1 MITIKIAVA
10 GNPNSGKTTVFNQ
23 LTGSYQTTGNWTG
36 VTVDIATGK
45 RKIGD
50 VEVTFIDLPGTYSL
64 STHSQDE
71 KVARDFILTQ
81 KPDAI
86 INVVDATALEHNL
99 FLTLQI
105 LELGVP
111 MVIALNM
118 FDIVEKRGFKID
130 LNKLSCELGVPVIT
144 TSGVKGKGIE
154 ELAKIACK
162 TAIDNLKPTYT
173 THYGQD
179 IEASAERIQNA
190 LSADEVAKTIY
201 PLHFFAHKLL
211 ERDPLVEASLETI
224 EHPEIVHRIVDEEI
238 EKLTDLNGDVETLVA
253 DRRYEL
259 ANKLART
266 VSKSHERNTVVDKI
280 DRVVLGRFAIPIFA
294 LVMFAIFSLTFQ
306 LAEPLTGLISNGF
319 AWLGGFFETVLPGW
333 GGALLKSVIADG
345 LGGVLSLLPNIFI
358 LFVFIAVLEDS
369 GYMARVAYIM
379 DGLMSRI
386 GLSGK
391 AFIPFVVAYGCS
403 VPAVMATRALDTKRE
418 RIVTMLTAPFVSCSS
433 RLAVLFF
440 LAPLFFKTALEQ
452 SVAVGSVFA
461 FGTIMA
467 LVMVKVLSG
476 TLFKKEKP
484 SALLIEL
491 PAYRMPSVKSVW
503 NNSFDRVRHFL
514 VKAGTVIFIGSLIF
528 WVLSYFPI
536 GSSLEASF
544 VGSIAKFLEPMVK
557 PLGFDFR
564 AVIALMFGFV
574 AKEIVASIMTQIEGQ
589 SGNAISTWFSGGASA
604 VSFMVFF
611 NLYTPCLATVAAIK
625 AEAGWKWA
633 AFSVFYGIAIA
644 WLSAFVIFRL
654 LILI

>member
-1 MITIKIAVA
+1 MKTIKIAVA

-36 VTVDIATGK
+36 VTVEIATGK

-50 VEVTFIDLPGTYSL
+50 AEVTFVDLPGTYSL

-111 MVIALNM
+111 MIIALNM
-118 FDIVEKRGFKID
+118 FDIVEKKGLKID
-130 LNKLSCELGVPVIT
+130 LNKLSSELGVPVIP
-144 TSGVKGKGIE
+144 TSGVNGKGVD
-154 ELAKIACK
+154 ELANKALQVAVEG
-162 TAIDNLKPTYT
+162 TKPAYT
-173 THYGQD
+173 THYGAD
-179 IEASAERIQNA
+179 IEASAEKIQNA

-224 EHPEIVHRIVDEEI
+224 DHPELVHEIVHQEI
-238 EKLTDLNGDVETLVA
+238 GKLSEINGDVETLVA

-259 ANKLART
+259 ANKIT
-266 VSKSHERNTVVDKI
+266 KKVSKIPARNSIVDKI
-280 DRVVLGRFAIPIFA
+280 DRIVLGRFAIPLFA
-294 LVMFAIFSLTFQ
+294 LILLAIFTLTFQ
-306 LAEPLTGLISNGF
+306 LAEPVSGFISEGSG
-319 AWLGGFFETVLPGW
+319 WLGGVFQTSLPGW
-333 GGALLKSVIADG
+333 FGALLKSVIADG
-345 LGGVLSLLPNIFI
+345 IGGVLSLLPNIFI
-358 LFVFIAVLEDS
+358 LFVFIAILEDS

-403 VPAVMATRALDTKRE
+403 VPAIMATRALDTKRE

-440 LAPLFFKTALEQ
+440 LAPLFFKTALQQ
-452 SVAVGSVFA
+452 SIAVGSVFA
-461 FGTIMA
+461 FGIIMA

-484 SALLIEL
+484 APLLIEL
-491 PAYRMPSVKSVW
+491 PAYRMPSIKSIW

-514 VKAGTVIFIGSLIF
+514 VKAGTVIFIGSLVF

-536 GSSLEASF
+536 EKTLEASF
-544 VGSIAKFLEPMVK
+544 VGSIAKFLEPLVS

-564 AVIALMFGFV
+564 SVIALMFGFV
-574 AKEIVASIMTQIEGQ
+574 AKEIVASIMIQIEGQ
-589 SGNAISTWFSGGASA
+589 SGSAIGTWFTGASA

-654 LILI
+654 LVLI

>member
-1 MITIKIAVA
+1 MKSIKIAVA

-36 VTVDIATGK
+36 VTVDIASGK
-45 RKIGD
+45 RKVGD

-64 STHSQDE
+64 SSHSQDE

-86 INVVDATALEHNL
+86 INVIDATALEHNL

-105 LELGVP
+105 LELDIP
-111 MVIALNM
+111 TIIACNM
-118 FDIVEKRGFKID
+118 YDMVEKKGMTID
-130 LNKLSCELGVPVIT
+130 TSKLSSELGVPVVQ
-144 TSGVKGKGIE
+144 TSGLKGKGIDQ
-154 ELAKIACK
+154 LAGIACQ
-162 TAIDNLKPTYT
+162 TALDNRKPTYS
-173 THYGQD
+173 THYGTD
-179 IEASAERIQNA
+179 IESAALEIQNA

-211 ERDPLVEASLETI
+211 ERDPAVEESLETI
-224 EHPEIVHRIVDEEI
+224 KHPDAVHKIVDVEI
-238 EKLTDLNGDVETLVA
+238 KKLSDIHEDVETLVA

-259 ANKLART
+259 AHKIAKK
-266 VSKSHERNTVVDKI
+266 VSTIPQRSNVVDKI
-280 DRVVLGRFAIPIFA
+280 DRLVLGPFAIPLFA
-294 LVMFAIFSLTFQ
+294 LILFSIFTVTFQ
-306 LAEPLTGLISNGF
+306 LAEPIGSLISNGF
-319 AWLGGFFETVLPGW
+319 GWLGNMLESSIAGWPG
-333 GGALLKSVIADG
+333 AMLKSVIADG
-345 LGGVLSLLPNIFI
+345 IGGVVSLLPNIFI
-358 LFVFIAVLEDS
+358 LFVFIAGLEDS

-440 LAPLFFKTALEQ
+440 LAPLFFKTALLQ
-452 SVAVGSVFA
+452 SIAIGSVFA
-461 FGTIMA
+461 FGVLMA
-467 LVMVKVLSG
+467 LFMVKVLSG
-476 TLFKKEKP
+476 TLFKSEKP
-484 SALLIEL
+484 ASLLIEL
-491 PAYRMPSVKSVW
+491 PPYRLPSIKSVW
-503 NNSFDRVRHFL
+503 NNSFDRVRHFF
-514 VKAGTVIFIGSLIF
+514 VKAGTIILLGSLVF
-528 WVLSYFPI
+528 WILSYFPI
-536 GSSLEASF
+536 GAALEESF
-544 VGSIAKFLEPMVK
+544 VGSIAKFLEPLVT
-557 PLGFDFR
+557 PLGLDYR
-564 AVIALMFGFV
+564 AVIALLFGFV

-589 SGNAISTWFSGGASA
+589 SGKLIATWFSTDASA
-604 VSFMVFF
+604 FSFMVFF

-633 AFSVFYGIAIA
+633 AFSVFYGIAVA

-654 LILI
+654 LVLL

>member
-1 MITIKIAVA
+1 MKTIKIAVA

-36 VTVDIATGK
+36 VTVEIATGK

-50 VEVTFIDLPGTYSL
+50 AEVTFVDLPGTYSL

-111 MVIALNM
+111 MIIALNM
-118 FDIVEKRGFKID
+118 FDIVEKKGLKID
-130 LNKLSCELGVPVIT
+130 LNKLSSELGVPVIP
-144 TSGVKGKGIE
+144 TSGVNGKGVD
-154 ELAKIACK
+154 ELANKALQVAVEG
-162 TAIDNLKPTYT
+162 TKPAYT
-173 THYGQD
+173 THYGAD
-179 IEASAERIQNA
+179 IEASAEKIQNA
-190 LSADEVAKTIY
+190 LSSDEVAKTIY

-224 EHPEIVHRIVDEEI
+224 DHPEIVHEIVHQEI
-238 EKLTDLNGDVETLVA
+238 GKLSEINGDVETLVA

-259 ANKLART
+259 ANKIT
-266 VSKSHERNTVVDKI
+266 KKVSKIPARNSIVDKI
-280 DRVVLGRFAIPIFA
+280 DRIVLGRFAIPLFA
-294 LVMFAIFSLTFQ
+294 LILFAIFTLTFQ
-306 LAEPLTGLISNGF
+306 LAEPVSGFISEGSG
-319 AWLGGFFETVLPGW
+319 WLGGVFQTSLPGW
-333 GGALLKSVIADG
+333 SGALLKSVIADG
-345 LGGVLSLLPNIFI
+345 IGGVLSLLPNIFI
-358 LFVFIAVLEDS
+358 LFVFIAILEDS

-403 VPAVMATRALDTKRE
+403 VPAIMATRALDTKRE

-440 LAPLFFKTALEQ
+440 LAPLFFKTALQQ
-452 SVAVGSVFA
+452 SIAVGSVFA
-461 FGTIMA
+461 FGIIMA
-467 LVMVKVLSG
+467 LTMVKVLSG

-484 SALLIEL
+484 APLLIEL
-491 PAYRMPSVKSVW
+491 PAYRMPSIKSVW

-514 VKAGTVIFIGSLIF
+514 VKAGTVIFIGSLVF

-536 GSSLEASF
+536 GKTLEASF
-544 VGSIAKFLEPMVK
+544 VGSIAKFLEPLVS

-564 AVIALMFGFV
+564 SVIALMFGFV
-574 AKEIVASIMTQIEGQ
+574 AKEIVASIMIQIEGQ
-589 SGNAISTWFSGGASA
+589 SGSAIGTWFTGSSA

-633 AFSVFYGIAIA
+633 AFSVFYGITIA

-654 LILI
+654 LVLI